1 MATRCVRTSPLLVPI
16 LFHPS
21 LLRTSRLSI
30 APATLL
36 DADPVP
42 SRAQRVHRTA
52 LLWLKEWDLCV
63 FKGTSKTNG
72 AAELKRD
79 RRNKRA
85 REGEKGGFG
94 GGGAGAGGEGFEEAV
109 RRLARART
117 LPISS

>member
-1 MATRCVRTSPLLVPI
+1 M
-16 LFHPS
+16 
-21 LLRTSRLSI
+21 
-30 APATLL
+30 
-36 DADPVP
+36 
-42 SRAQRVHRTA
+42 
-52 LLWLKEWDLCV
+52 CV